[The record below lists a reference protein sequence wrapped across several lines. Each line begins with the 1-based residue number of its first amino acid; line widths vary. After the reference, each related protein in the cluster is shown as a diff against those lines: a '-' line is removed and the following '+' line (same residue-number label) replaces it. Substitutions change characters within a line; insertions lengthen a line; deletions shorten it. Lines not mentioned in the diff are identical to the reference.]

1 MQCDKMEKLQ
11 VIKIG
16 GNSIDDAESLRHFLV
31 DFCRISGPKILIHG
45 GGKLATKLAD
55 RLGVPQ
61 TLVDGRRVTDAD
73 TLDIAVMVYCG
84 LINKRIVAALQ
95 AAQCNAMGFCGA
107 DGNLVKSQ
115 KRMGAGT
122 DFGYVGDVAE
132 GGVNVRE
139 LTGLLN
145 AGIVPVLSAI
155 THDGAGS
162 LLNTN
167 ADTMAAKIAVALS
180 ASFDVSLIYCF
191 EKNGVLLD
199 PDNEE
204 SQLPVLN
211 PLTYEALKEKGIIS
225 KGMIPK
231 LDNAFE
237 ATRGGVKTVLVCHAK
252 TVLNRTYP
260 DDGTLIVSK

>member
-1 MQCDKMEKLQ
+1 MEKLQ

-16 GNSIDDAESLRHFLV
+16 GNSIDDAESLQSFLA

-45 GGKLATKLAD
+45 GGKLATNLAD
-55 RLGVPQ
+55 RLGIPQ
-61 TLVDGRRVTDAD
+61 TLVDGRRITGAD

-84 LINKRIVAALQ
+84 LINKKIVAALQ

-107 DGNLVKSQ
+107 DGNLVKSK
-115 KRMGAGT
+115 KREVGGV

-132 GGVNVRE
+132 AGVNVKQMAE
-139 LTGLLN
+139 LLSN
-145 AGIVPVLSAI
+145 GIVPVISAI
-155 THDGAGS
+155 THDGAGT

-167 ADTMAAKIAVALS
+167 ADTMAAKIAVAMS
-180 ASFDVSLIYCF
+180 ASYEVSLICCF

-199 PDNEE
+199 PQNEE

-211 PLTYEALKEKGIIS
+211 PLIYSALKEKGIIS

-237 ATRGGVKTVLVCHAK
+237 ATRCGVKTVVVCHAK
-252 TVLNRTYP
+252 AVLNSQYP
-260 DDGTLIVSK
+260 DHGTLIVST

>member
-1 MQCDKMEKLQ
+1 MEKLQ

-16 GNSIDDAESLRHFLV
+16 GNCIDDAESLQNFLS

-45 GGKLATKLAD
+45 GGKLTTNLAG
-55 RLGVPQ
+55 RLGVAQ
-61 TLVDGRRVTDAD
+61 TLVEGRRVTNAD

-84 LINKRIVAALQ
+84 LINKKIVAALQ

-107 DGNLVKSQ
+107 DANLVKSK
-115 KRMGAGT
+115 KREVGGI
-122 DFGYVGDVAE
+122 DFGYVGDVGE
-132 GGVNVRE
+132 DGVNVKQLTE
-139 LTGLLN
+139 LLSK
-145 AGIVPVLSAI
+145 GIVPVISAI
-155 THDGAGS
+155 THDGGGT

-167 ADTMAAKIAVALS
+167 ADTMAAKIAIAMS
-180 ASFDVSLIYCF
+180 ASVEVSLICCF

-199 PDNEE
+199 PENEE

-211 PLTYEALKEKGIIS
+211 PLLYAALKEKGIIS

-237 ATRGGVKTVLVCHAK
+237 ASHCGVKTVVVCHSKA
-252 TVLNRTYP
+252 VLDRSYP
-260 DDGTLIVSK
+260 DHGTLIVSK